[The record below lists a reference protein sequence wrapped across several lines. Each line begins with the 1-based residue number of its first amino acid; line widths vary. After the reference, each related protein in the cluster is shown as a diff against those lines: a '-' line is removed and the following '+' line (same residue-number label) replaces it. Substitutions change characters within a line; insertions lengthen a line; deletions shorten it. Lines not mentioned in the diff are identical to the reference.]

1 MPRGQAEHD
10 GARDGPVVG
19 DHGADQ
25 AAGPAR
31 GEGDC
36 LVEVVV
42 GRAPSRPVR
51 TVRCRAVRS
60 RPRVA
65 RSSTG
70 DMKAPRSASA
80 STTSTVSGSPKTSSA
95 EPRSAWTALRTSSR
109 WSRLASAPIR
119 TSSLAGL
126 PTVIFVQPRGDR
138 VGHVVGDARRHD
150 DPADRGALLAGLDG
164 HLGDDALHE
173 QVELRVVGG
182 DVGAEHRAV
191 QRVGL
196 DAELDPAVQHGRV
209 LAQVGTGRGGAGE
222 GDGVLGTELLDQ
234 AGGAA
239 AEQLQGALRQ
249 QAGLDDPSYDQ
260 LGEVRRLAGRLH
272 DGGHAGQE
280 RGGELLQE
288 APDREVERV
297 DLDGDPGTRGV
308 DVPTEEGAL
317 PTELFGRT
325 VEDDRVV
332 GQLAGA
338 LGGEGEDGADA
349 AVDVDRGVAPGRA
362 GARGQ
367 LVELVLELGEVL
379 GRRLEQP
386 GALVEAQ
393 RPQGRA
399 TDRSGVVGHRGEI
412 DPGRGDPGHLLAGRG
427 VEERGS
433 LVGRAEPASGGIAFE
448 KRTVEDWSRVGH
460 VWQTN
465 TRPIGQ

>member
-1 MPRGQAEHD
+1 
-10 GARDGPVVG
+10 
-19 DHGADQ
+19 
-25 AAGPAR
+25 
-31 GEGDC
+31 
-36 LVEVVV
+36 
-42 GRAPSRPVR
+42 
-51 TVRCRAVRS
+51 
-60 RPRVA
+60 
-65 RSSTG
+65 
-70 DMKAPRSASA
+70 MKAPRSASA

-126 PTVIFVQPRGDR
+126 PTVILSSRAAIASVTSSAMP
-138 VGHVVGDARRHD
+138 VGTMTRRIAVHFWPALTVISVTTPLTNRSNSGSSVVTSGPSTEQFSESASM
-150 DPADRGALLAGLDG
+150 PE
-164 HLGDDALHE
+164 LH
-173 QVELRVVGG
+173 
-182 DVGAEHRAV
+182 
-191 QRVGL
+191 
-196 DAELDPAVQHGRV
+196 PAVQHGRV

-234 AGGAA
+234 AGGTA
-239 AEQLQGALRQ
+239 AEQLQGALRE

-272 DGGHAGQE
+272 DGRQAGQE
-280 RGGELLQE
+280 RRGELLQE

-338 LGGEGEDGADA
+338 LGREGEDGADA

-386 GALVEAQ
+386 GALVEGQ
-393 RPQGRA
+393 RPQGRP
-399 TDRSGVVGHRGEI
+399 TDGSGVVGHRGEI
-412 DPGRGDPGHLLAGRG
+412 DAGRGDPGHLLAGRG
-427 VEERGS
+427 VEERGA
-433 LVGRAEPASGGIAFE
+433 LVGGAEPASGGVAFE